1 MKNFVNEF
9 KSMDKAL
16 EERGFT
22 LYGGYEYCHG
32 GYEYCFIAKY
42 AENKYVVI
50 AMDYDSAQVWNV
62 ARDIT
67 DAEFVSA
74 MTGDYNEYDALYADS
89 IIETLPLSWALGFRV
104 NT

>member
-9 KSMDKAL
+9 KSMDEAL
-16 EERGFT
+16 ESRGFT
-22 LYGGYEYCHG
+22 LYGGYEYC
-32 GYEYCFIAKY
+32 FIAKY
-42 AENKYVVI
+42 SENKYVVI

-74 MTGDYNEYDALYADS
+74 LTGDYNKYDALYADS
-89 IIETLPLSWALGFRV
+89 IIETLPIAWALGFDV